1 MVSLAMVHLVIT
13 FSKLRVHIVCDN
25 RIDTILPLHIR
36 DLGMGVKRA
45 VYLGIV
51 LIFAA
56 VSWVWHSTASLRRAC
71 VAHAIKLRLVK
82 SAKQSRSL
90 CSGPLSVYQELSK
103 SHDWPL
109 EKANVELP
117 IRMKGNSQ
125 LTSDNSF
132 IRWAPRTSISALLR
146 RRY

>member
-45 VYLGIV
+45 VHLGIV

-56 VSWVWHSTASLRRAC
+56 VSWV
-71 VAHAIKLRLVK
+71 
-82 SAKQSRSL
+82 
-90 CSGPLSVYQELSK
+90 
-103 SHDWPL
+103 
-109 EKANVELP
+109 
-117 IRMKGNSQ
+117 
-125 LTSDNSF
+125 
-132 IRWAPRTSISALLR
+132 
-146 RRY
+146 

>member
-1 MVSLAMVHLVIT
+1 MLKVGRYQPQKIQSSHLKPK
-13 FSKLRVHIVCDN
+13 KLQHHTWPRKKK
-25 RIDTILPLHIR
+25 LKEKK
-36 DLGMGVKRA
+36 KRA
-45 VYLGIV
+45 RRREKSNGFTRNGPFGDNVFKIP
-51 LIFAA
+51 
-56 VSWVWHSTASLRRAC
+56 STHSLWQSQR
-71 VAHAIKLRLVK
+71 KLRLVK

-146 RRY
+146 RRC